1 MDGIGFR
8 VLRLVRTGIGSL
20 QGPCAQEFEI
30 SPDAKGGVPSSICGT
45 ARERVDVE
53 LQEQHDASRQAAGG
67 RHWDGSAR
75 WRPRVVE
82 RGQVLQV
89 GDVVVLA
96 SEEVDALF
104 ALQRKAGGLAERP

>member
-53 LQEQHDASRQAAGG
+53 LQEQHDASPQAAGG

>member
-1 MDGIGFR
+1 M
-8 VLRLVRTGIGSL
+8 LRLVRTGIGSL
-20 QGPCAQEFEI
+20 QGPCAQEYEI
-30 SPDAKGGVPSSICGT
+30 SPDAKGGLPSSICGT

-53 LQEQHDASRQAAGG
+53 LQEQHDASPQAAGG
-67 RHWDGSAR
+67 RHRDGSAR
-75 WRPRVVE
+75 WRPRVVD

-104 ALQRKAGGLAERP
+104 ALQREAGGLAERP

>member
-30 SPDAKGGVPSSICGT
+30 SPDAKGGLPSSICGT

-53 LQEQHDASRQAAGG
+53 QHDASPQAAGG
-67 RHWDGSAR
+67 RHRDGSAR
-75 WRPRVVE
+75 WHPRVVD

-104 ALQRKAGGLAERP
+104 ALQREAGGLAERP